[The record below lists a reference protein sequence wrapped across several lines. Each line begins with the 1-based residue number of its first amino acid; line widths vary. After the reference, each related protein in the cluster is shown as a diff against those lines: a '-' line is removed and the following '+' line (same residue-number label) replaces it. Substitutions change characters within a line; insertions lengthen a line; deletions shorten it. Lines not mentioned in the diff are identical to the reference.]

1 MPMQTS
7 TKERIYLLI
16 MVFSL
21 MLCAVLLISVFCDL
35 PVATVSASSETH
47 IPAMRA
53 WPPQGSGGDTGTP
66 AEAGTPATAG
76 LTITEEALAAQI
88 TALLPVGFP
97 MSEIEV
103 DIEARGV
110 VGLELEL
117 RRAGLKDYLESLGVQ
132 MGARQSLALSLLPD
146 ALAVEAV
153 LALSQSADGAVGLQL
168 ESVRVEERAVEVDF
182 LPQSLFEVLGS
193 AVQAAL
199 SASGNAGQSITFGD
213 GVLYIN

>member
-35 PVATVSASSETH
+35 PVATVSASAETH

-53 WPPQGSGGDTGTP
+53 WPPQGGGAAGTP
-66 AEAGTPATAG
+66 AGAETPATAG
-76 LTITEEALAAQI
+76 VIITEEALSAQI

-97 MSEIEV
+97 MSEIGV
-103 DIEARGV
+103 DIEARGAM
-110 VGLELEL
+110 GLELEL
-117 RRAGLKDYLESLGVQ
+117 QRAGLKDYLESLGVQ

-146 ALAVEAV
+146 TLAVEAV

-168 ESVRVEERAVEVDF
+168 ESVRVEDRAVEVDF
-182 LPQSLFEVLGS
+182 LPPSLFEVLGS

-199 SASGNAGQSITFGD
+199 SASGTAGQSITFGD
-213 GVLYIN
+213 GVLYVN